1 MCILRGEE
9 GPSLGG
15 CGDVGWKAIPLLLG
29 VFSPFNGHY
38 THTRSLASWVPM
50 WPRFLVGRPLGP
62 SGLLD
67 LVLRALQALRLCDP
81 RNTAVITNVTIF
93 WNILGLS
100 QI

>member
-62 SGLLD
+62 SGMPD
-67 LVLRALQALRLCDP
+67 LVLHAVRALSLCDP
-81 RNTAVITNVTIF
+81 HKGDITQATTL
-93 WNILGLS
+93 NIS
-100 QI
+100 